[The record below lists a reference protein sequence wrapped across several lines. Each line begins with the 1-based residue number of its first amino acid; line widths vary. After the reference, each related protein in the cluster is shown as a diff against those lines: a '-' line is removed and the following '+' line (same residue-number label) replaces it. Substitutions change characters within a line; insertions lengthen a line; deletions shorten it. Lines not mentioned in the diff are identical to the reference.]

1 MTALLTPAR
10 ARLHFHAALRAAAF
24 PFSDLAARLSVVSS
38 AAMADVWSKLLFFFL
53 TEIESLPFA

>member
-1 MTALLTPAR
+1 MPAR
-10 ARLHFHAALRAAAF
+10 ARLHFHAALGAAAF
-24 PFSDLAARLSVVSS
+24 PFSDLAARLSIVSS